1 MLLLRSF
8 FTPAFAALYLTVSV
22 SNPIHTLEQP
32 SYGTEN
38 PSPFSVSH
46 RMILTNWQDR
56 DTRTQIPG
64 EGIYLTIDNYG
75 FHSISP
81 RWALVVAQSLAVIEA
96 RLRSNLT
103 RQVLDQEFTSG
114 PVQAMFTRPFRG
126 ISITP
131 SQAAVVIRLL
141 RFWTIAFGGPKEVL
155 ASTIETNKDLLAL
168 FSLKIALSTLG
179 RGTI

>member
-8 FTPAFAALYLTVSV
+8 FTPALAAIYLTVSV
-22 SNPIHTLEQP
+22 LNPIHALEQLF
-32 SYGTEN
+32 YGTEN
-38 PSPFSVSH
+38 LSPFLVSY
-46 RMILTNWQDR
+46 RKKLTNWPDR
-56 DTRTQIPG
+56 DTRIQIPG
-64 EGIYLTIDNYG
+64 EDLYLTIDDYG

-81 RWALVVAQSLAVIEA
+81 RWALVVAQNLAVIEA

-114 PVQAMFTRPFRG
+114 PVQAMFTKPFHG

-141 RFWTIAFGGPKEVL
+141 RSWTIAFGGPKEVL

-168 FSLKIALSTLG
+168 FSLKIALSSWG
-179 RGTI
+179 RATG